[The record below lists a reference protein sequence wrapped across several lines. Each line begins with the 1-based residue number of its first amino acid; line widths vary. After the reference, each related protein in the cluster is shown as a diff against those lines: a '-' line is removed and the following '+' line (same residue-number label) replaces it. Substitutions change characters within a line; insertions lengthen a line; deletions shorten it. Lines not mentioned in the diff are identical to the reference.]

1 MKKNLKK
8 VISAVIALAL
18 SATSIATVSF
28 AKGYTDV
35 ASTASYAEAVDV
47 LSSLGI
53 IEGNGDGTFGPDKSI
68 KRSEAAKMIVGMI
81 NKIAVGE
88 ARKGQTQFNDVAA
101 DHWASGFINV
111 GVTEKFINGITATTF
126 KPDGEVTYNQM
137 VKMIVACLGYEEYAQ
152 FYGGYPSGYVAVADS
167 EGVTKGC
174 SMDGNAPATR
184 AVAAQLIFNAL
195 KTPIVLP
202 KGMTYSAVAG
212 GFVPNIERQDAEDS
226 AYFKTLL
233 TEKFDAYYL
242 EGAVIATS
250 KQSTKPGEVN
260 FDIMDKEYYDND
272 VIASGSLN
280 GIAVGDTDAENYLH
294 TYASVIAQEDE
305 DGLWT
310 LLSFQPS
317 GKNNV
322 VTLDAALFD
331 TDEYDAAKVYTSGAI
346 NDGAKVY
353 YYANEDASRSTAYKL
368 DKDAKLYVNGVAIT
382 DRTNSTSGLQ
392 DELETYVFAN
402 DLVGKVEL
410 IDIYKKTTSNNVTTT
425 QVTDDEYDIISVES
439 YVTAK
444 VDSVTSNKII
454 FSDVKGASA
463 TSITLDEEDNEDL
476 VYHIYYN
483 DEEIA
488 ISDIKADDI
497 LSIAYDVS
505 KTIKTSNFYDIYV
518 SREAPEGKYNGI
530 DDTDET
536 VTIGGEV
543 YTFIDGFATGKNS
556 VSLGNEYKLYVDVF
570 GRIFKAEMIT
580 STAKIAIV
588 DKIDDDRNGEPAV
601 SLYFADGTSKWV
613 EIKSYGDIGS
623 WGQLETAYLKGGYG
637 SDKDDKKPIENR
649 VVEYKINSEGYI
661 TSLKFIN
668 AAASASS
675 KTEYN
680 ERTNAIGS
688 VRMTSATKIIDA
700 ISYADKYVNSY
711 PDAKISELAI
721 SSLDALVNGVE
732 YIAYAYGDRD
742 SNNAYPFVIITEGE
756 SVYTKDTILAVAT
769 KALGYSTDA
778 DGDEIFTLTALY
790 NDGTD
795 AGKTEAQVLEVSYDA
810 KVGATAITESNY
822 AGLVKKGDLLV
833 FQVDGKNQISQID
846 IIMTG
851 LLGDTETDYT
861 NKTVNGTF
869 TAIST
874 DEDTYGLFTLP
885 AEADKWTKSWK
896 RSTYTSDYSNLVYG
910 IITDKGDSF
919 FDLAQVEKVTS
930 AIVDD
935 KGDKDTSNDVTL
947 VAANSLITKLTNTDI
962 TAADT
967 AKDFEGKVLNVGLSD
982 ATRVYV
988 YDYNESKS
996 DMLRVG
1002 VKADIAKTMI
1012 SDVYKE
1018 IVNND
1023 DIVNWS
1029 KQFDG
1034 KAVKDTLTI
1043 NFAFAKIDNGVATDV
1058 YVIKGVDNRK

>member
-81 NKIAVGE
+81 NKIATGE
-88 ARKGQTQFNDVAA
+88 ARKGQTQFGDVAA

-202 KGMTYSAVAG
+202 KGMTYSAAAG
-212 GFVPNIERQDAEDS
+212 GFVPNIEKQDGEEGRA
-226 AYFKTLL
+226 FKTLL

-242 EGAVIATS
+242 EGTVVATP

-260 FDIMDKEYYDND
+260 FKIMDKEDYDND
-272 VIASGSLN
+272 VIKSDALN

-331 TDEYDAAKVYTSGAI
+331 TDEYDASAVYTSGSI
-346 NDGAKVY
+346 KEGAKVY
-353 YYANEDASRSTAYKL
+353 YYANKDASRSTAYKL
-368 DKDAKLYVNGVAIT
+368 DTAAKLYVNGVQVV
-382 DRTNSTSGLQ
+382 DRDDPVDGLK
-392 DELETYVFAN
+392 DELETYVFAK

-410 IDIYKKTTSNNVTTT
+410 IDTYSKVGTTIK
-425 QVTDDEYDIISVES
+425 VTDDKYDIISVEA
-439 YVTAK
+439 YATAK
-444 VDSVTSNKII
+444 VDSVTSNKVI
-454 FSDVKGASA
+454 FSDIKGDSA
-463 TSITLDEEDNEDL
+463 TSITFDEDNEDL

-488 ISDIKADDI
+488 LSDLKKDDI
-497 LSIAYDVS
+497 ISIAYDVN
-505 KTIKTSNFYDIYV
+505 KGMKTSNFYDIYV

-543 YTFIDGFATGKNS
+543 YTFIDGFATGKDT
-556 VSLGNEYKLYVDVF
+556 VGLGNEYKLYVDVF
-570 GRIFKAEMIT
+570 GRIFNAEMIAN
-580 STAKIAIV
+580 TAKIAIV

-613 EIKSYGDIGS
+613 EIESYGTVGS
-623 WGQLETAYLKGGYG
+623 FTGLEDEYEDDNG
-637 SDKDDKKPIENR
+637 DKEAIYNR
-649 VVEYKINSEGYI
+649 VVKYKINSEGYI
-661 TSLKFIN
+661 TSLEFIN
-668 AAASASS
+668 AAVSEADV
-675 KTEYN
+675 EYN
-680 ERTNAIGS
+680 ERTNAIGG
-688 VRMTSATKIIDA
+688 VRMTSASKLIDA
-700 ISYADKYVNSY
+700 ISYVDKFTVSKA
-711 PDAKISELAI
+711 DAKIADLAI
-721 SSLDALVNGVE
+721 SSLDVLVNGVE
-732 YIAYAYGDRD
+732 YTAYAYGDRD
-742 SNNAYPFVIITEGE
+742 SNNAYPFVIITSGE

-769 KALGYSTDA
+769 KSLGYGTDA
-778 DGDEIFTLTALY
+778 EGDEIFTLTALY
-790 NDGTD
+790 NDGTE

-810 KVGATAITESNY
+810 KVGATAINENNY
-822 AGLVKKGDLLV
+822 AGLIKKGDLLV

-846 IIMTG
+846 VIMTG
-851 LLGDTETDYT
+851 LLGDTEAAYNT
-861 NKTVNGTF
+861 TVDKSIKIAANDNGN
-869 TAIST
+869 
-874 DEDTYGLFTLP
+874 YGLFNIP
-885 AEADKWTKSWK
+885 GDADKWTKSWK
-896 RSTYTSDYSNLVYG
+896 RLTDASGYSNLVYG
-910 IITDKGDSF
+910 IITDKGNSF
-919 FDLAQVEKVTS
+919 FDLAQVEKAAAQVK
-930 AIVDD
+930 D
-935 KGDKDTSNDVTL
+935 GDEVL
-947 VAANSLITKLTNTDI
+947 VAVGDYITKLTNTDI
-962 TAADT
+962 TATDDITKVDNNGTADDT
-967 AKDFEGKVLNVGLSD
+967 SDDKVLGAFNGAVLNVGLSD

-996 DMLRVG
+996 DMVRIG
-1002 VKADIAKTMI
+1002 VKGDIAKTMI

-1018 IVNND
+1018 TVNND